1 MLQIFDF
8 EPASKIKLCHVS
20 LIPCLFLSCELIIIS
35 SFALCGIA
43 QRGARQMA
51 AANHLQMVKDG

>member
-8 EPASKIKLCHVS
+8 DPASKSILDPMPLPLLHV
-20 LIPCLFLSCELIIIS
+20 ELIIIS